1 MPYLLCDKEVEKSVT
16 EKANVYITFK
26 VGDLKFLDIMKLLCE
41 ATNLH
46 S

>member
-1 MPYLLCDKEVEKSVT
+1 MPFLLRDKEVKKSVI

-26 VGDLKFLDIMKLLCE
+26 IGDLKFLDIMNLLCE
-41 ATNLH
+41 ATTLQ